1 MNYISLGLRQLL
13 SSHMKPRLPQQLATS
28 LSLMIVMGI
37 LAFSPDV
44 HAADPIAATADDK
57 VVLDLV
63 NQALEKESTG
73 VEVQWSN
80 PATGNGGIIVVIET
94 LSAASE
100 QPCRK
105 YRRTRKRPEA
115 SLETIEGV
123 GCRIGPGVWELEE
136 ATGSPKNKA
145 SDRAA
150 NEPAA
155 PQRCPLLDPNMVVHV
170 PCGRPAPFV
179 SFTMPAKASY

>member
-1 MNYISLGLRQLL
+1 
-13 SSHMKPRLPQQLATS
+13 MKPRLPQRLTAS
-28 LSLMIVMGI
+28 LGLMIVMGL
-37 LAFSPDV
+37 LALSPADGLR
-44 HAADPIAATADDK
+44 AADPITTTADDK
-57 VVLDLV
+57 VVLEMV

-73 VEVQWSN
+73 VEVQWTN
-80 PATGNGGIIVVIET
+80 PATGNSGIIVVIET
-94 LSAASE
+94 LSTASE

-123 GCRIGPGVWELEE
+123 GCRVDPGVWELEE
-136 ATGSPKNKA
+136 AAGSATAARRNKA

-150 NEPAA
+150 SEPAS